1 MGDQAEVTPDL
12 VLGVF
17 LNSGLETEKAL
28 RHVTLHEAL
37 DDKALADIRS
47 LLCKGGQL
55 TAEQARYPFCSK
67 DGGSVPENM
76 KFSVYSSL
84 LAESGEIRKKSGE
97 KEEKDSGNTVEN
109 PKVILKK
116 ETIWTDLDERTQ
128 QFLGDKSNLDYRENR
143 AALLDDPLTKLKS
156 SYDHSNYAAA
166 VSTATTVHPAD
177 MTEQNWNVVMRT
189 NNVLSGQSIT
199 VNKFSSKTPKITTVE
214 RGVYTAFQ
222 LKSREFEPYQISSTT
237 PEKIGNKQSLKI
249 PRFRVVDG
257 SSVSVY
263 ETKTS
268 LASALAKSSFS
279 ETVVEASA
287 GGGFWGVSVAAKV
300 GATNTEEDSE
310 ASKSSEAKEAM
321 HISYNFPRVV
331 LHLESENLELSDE
344 CKEALEKVKT
354 QDDVLGFYQQ
364 FGTFFARRVELGGR
378 LHSEQESS
386 EFGESTV
393 SQRSHS
399 LKVAASASISS
410 SFFQASASA
419 SHENQS
425 NSKDSNEKSSL
436 QSSITWEAQGGDT
449 LLCNNPAAW
458 CPTVASFYNWRV
470 MKQDDICSIVDIIG
484 MIKGYTWVPRKF
496 AEASRHQKRLQFRM
510 NAKEPDNPEK
520 TTESNVHGCFG
531 LSMDGDR
538 DGEFPY
544 RLSVFLGTNDT
555 SAIEV
560 AYFSS
565 TPTQRQKG
573 RTINHILKSNPL
585 GRMQSASEEGS
596 YFEVR
601 DADFGEIE
609 DSHLVYEKLYRF
621 YNPHFKCWL
630 AVTDEL
636 QPHTYERFLYGGD
649 IADAGLFN
657 LCTPG
662 TKKLTGAIQDNECVE
677 LCMLN
682 EDKVDQGMAIL
693 LDPRKW
699 KKYIG
704 ILPYSDALYNWIVY
718 TQVEYGP

>member
-1 MGDQAEVTPDL
+1 MAKQAEATPAL

-67 DGGSVPENM
+67 DGGSVPESM
-76 KFSVYSSL
+76 KFSVYSSM

-97 KEEKDSGNTVEN
+97 KEEKDSGKTVEN

-156 SYDHSNYAAA
+156 SYDHKNYAAA
-166 VSTATTVHPAD
+166 VSKATTVHPAD

-199 VNKFSSKTPKITTVE
+199 VNKFSSKAPEITSVE

-237 PEKIGNKQSLKI
+237 PEKIGDKQSLKI

-287 GGGFWGVSVAAKV
+287 GGGFCGVSVAAKV
-300 GATNTEEDSE
+300 GASNTEENSE
-310 ASKSSEAKEAM
+310 TGKSSAAKEAM
-321 HISYNFPRVV
+321 HISYNFPRIV

-344 CKEALEKVKT
+344 CNEALQKVKT
-354 QDDVLGFYQQ
+354 QDDVLNFYQQ

-399 LKVAASASISS
+399 MKVAASVSISS
-410 SFFQASASA
+410 SFAQASASA

-470 MKQDDICSIVDIIG
+470 MKQDDICSIVDVIG
-484 MIKGYTWVPRKF
+484 MIKGYSWVPRKF

-510 NAKEPDNPEK
+510 NAKAPDNPEK
-520 TTESNVHGCFG
+520 TTESKVHGCFG
-531 LSMDGDR
+531 LSMVGPR
-538 DGEFPY
+538 D
-544 RLSVFLGTNDT
+544 
-555 SAIEV
+555 AIEV
-560 AYFSS
+560 AYSKS
-565 TPTQRQKG
+565 TPAQRQKG
-573 RTINHILKSNPL
+573 RTINHILESNPL
-585 GRMQSASEEGS
+585 CRMQSASEEGS

-609 DSHLVYEKLYRF
+609 ESHLVYGKHYRF
-621 YNPHFKCWL
+621 YNPYFKCWL

-636 QPHTYERFLYGGD
+636 KPHTWERFLYGGD
-649 IADAGLFN
+649 IADAGLFY

-662 TKKLTGAIQDNECVE
+662 KGKLTGAIQDNECVE

-682 EDKVDQGMAIL
+682 ENKVEQGMAIL

-699 KKYIG
+699 VGYIG